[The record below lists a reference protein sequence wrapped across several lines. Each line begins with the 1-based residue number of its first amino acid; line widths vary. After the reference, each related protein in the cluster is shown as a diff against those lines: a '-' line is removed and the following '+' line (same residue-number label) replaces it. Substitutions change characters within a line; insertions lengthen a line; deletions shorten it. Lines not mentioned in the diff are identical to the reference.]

1 MFAIAARYTIDPQ
14 PTCCQ
19 IPDPTKSWRN
29 HSGDCMNAVGE
40 AEAMRSLTR
49 PSRAKKSKSIPTT
62 TTTEMK
68 CGRYVTVCTSPLNGF
83 QRSSF
88 SNRARMIGAGN
99 PNTRSRTL
107 IATVFTMSRAKYTL
121 AKKSWKFW
129 SPIHL
134 LPSTP
139 FTGLKSWNAMTAPY
153 IGP

>member
-68 CGRYVTVCTSPLNGF
+68 CGRDVPGCTGPFKGV
-83 QRSSF
+83 QRSAF
-88 SNRARMIGAGN
+88 SKRARMDGEGE
-99 PNTRSRTL
+99 PKTGC
-107 IATVFTMSRAKYTL
+107 KE
-121 AKKSWKFW
+121 
-129 SPIHL
+129 PI
-134 LPSTP
+134 
-139 FTGLKSWNAMTAPY
+139 
-153 IGP
+153 